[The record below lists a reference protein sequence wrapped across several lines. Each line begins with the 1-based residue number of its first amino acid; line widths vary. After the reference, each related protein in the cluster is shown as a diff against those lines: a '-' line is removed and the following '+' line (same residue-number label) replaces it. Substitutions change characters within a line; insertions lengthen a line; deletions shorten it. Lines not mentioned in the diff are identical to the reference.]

1 MASSINARIQK
12 FISTHELDESIND
25 ELTVLVKKCIGEL
38 YDHVKDTPA
47 HEKTKS
53 TKGTKG
59 NKDTKLENISDA
71 TSIEDLNSITKDIL
85 NDYCKENSLRVTGT
99 KKEIIERVWRH
110 TQGDSSD
117 DDISPRSKEK
127 TVKAKPEKHACSCKN
142 AKGDMC
148 SITGEDQINDKWYC
162 WRHIKN
168 IKAGSEDEAEEAE
181 TKPKKKKMSKKK
193 ATVVAEEPGSE
204 ED

>member
-1 MASSINARIQK
+1 MASTINVRIQK
-12 FISTHELDESIND
+12 FISTHELDESITD
-25 ELTVLVKKCIGEL
+25 ELTVLVKKCISDL

-47 HEKTKS
+47 PEKSKTKGS
-53 TKGTKG
+53 KGTKI
-59 NKDTKLENISDA
+59 ENISDA
-71 TSIEDLNSITKDIL
+71 NSIDDLRDITKDIL

-110 TQGDSSD
+110 IQGDSSD

-127 TVKAKPEKHACSCKN
+127 TVKTKPEKHACSCKN

-148 SITGEDQINDKWYC
+148 SITGEDQVNDKWYC

-168 IKAGSEDEAEEAE
+168 IKAELEAEPEDEPEPEV
-181 TKPKKKKMSKKK
+181 KPKKKKMSKKK
-193 ATVVAEEPGSE
+193 AIVVGEESE
-204 ED
+204 TE